1 MQPGVKPD
9 ARPDAT
15 ADRWNELRSL
25 LVEPERERLA
35 RIEREIANPNLHAD
49 AVADAL
55 PAAVR
60 QRTTRDSELGE
71 ALGPVVGEAIKSSVR
86 RDPQPIVDAISPVIG
101 PAIRRAISAA
111 LAELVQTLNTTLEH
125 TFSPRG
131 LAWRWEALRTGKSF
145 GEVVLSHSLLFRVE
159 QLFLIDRDSGLLIEH
174 RAAPGVQALA
184 PDMVASMMTAL
195 RDFARDSFSAE
206 ASEGL
211 DTLELGDL
219 TVWVESGAQAVL
231 AAVIRGQP
239 PLALRAELQHAI
251 EDVHRIHYADL
262 ERFRATGVPFETAP
276 GVLDRCLVSQLQERG
291 GGVAWG
297 TWALIAGA
305 VALVLWFFVPR
316 LIEGRRFDGYVARLR
331 AEPGIVLSHAAREGG
346 RFVVAGL
353 RDPLAADPAA
363 LLAASQLRPER
374 VSSNWEP
381 YVALRPA
388 FIERRARAT
397 LGAPQSVTLRLA
409 GDTLVASGVAPGR
422 WIAEARQLGRAIA
435 GVGAVRF
442 DDVEDASVLALRA
455 RADSVQRI
463 SFDFATASA
472 VPLPG
477 QRPRLDSLAAILAS
491 LRREGERAARA
502 LRITFIGSADSVGSE
517 ATNATLRAARAAS
530 IRAALVA
537 RGVEG
542 TILETESDT
551 SSTARL
557 RQVRL
562 RITLSPSASLS
573 PVR

>member
-1 MQPGVKPD
+1 MQPGVKPESS
-9 ARPDAT
+9 AE
-15 ADRWNELRSL
+15 RWNELRSL

-35 RIEREIANPNLHAD
+35 RIERELANPNLHAD

-60 QRTTRDSELGE
+60 RSTARDGELGA
-71 ALGPVVGEAIKSSVR
+71 ALGPVVGEAIKASVR
-86 RDPQPIVDAISPVIG
+86 RDPQPVVDAITPVIG

-111 LAELVQTLNTTLEH
+111 LAELVQSLNTTLEH
-125 TFSPRG
+125 TFTPRG
-131 LAWRWEALRTGKSF
+131 LAWRWEALRTGRSF

-195 RDFARDSFSAE
+195 RDFARDSFSAK

-219 TVWVESGAQAVL
+219 TVWVESGAEAIL
-231 AAVIRGQP
+231 AAVIRGRA

-251 EDVHRIHYADL
+251 EDVHRLHYAEL
-262 ERFRATGVPFETAP
+262 ERFRATGVPFETSP
-276 GVLDRCLVSQLQERG
+276 GVLDRCLVSQLQERRGGVAWWTWALVG
-291 GGVAWG
+291 GGVA
-297 TWALIAGA
+297 IA
-305 VALVLWFFVPR
+305 LWFLVPR
-316 LIEGRRFDGYVARLR
+316 WIEGRRFDDYVARLR
-331 AEPGIVLSHAAREGG
+331 AEPGIVVSHAARERG
-346 RFVVAGL
+346 RFAVAGL
-353 RDPLAADPAA
+353 RDPLAADPAT
-363 LLAASQLRPER
+363 LLVASKLRPER

-397 LGAPQSVTLRLA
+397 LGAPQSVSLKLA
-409 GDTLVASGVAPGR
+409 GDTLVAAGVAPGG

-435 GVGAVRF
+435 GVAAV
-442 DDVEDASVLALRA
+442 DLDGVEDAAVLALRA

-491 LRREGERAARA
+491 MRREGERLSHA
-502 LRITFIGSADSVGSE
+502 LHITFIGSADSVGSE
-517 ATNATLRAARAAS
+517 ATNAALRAARAAS

-562 RITLSPSASLS
+562 RITLAPPSSLS
-573 PVR
+573 PSR